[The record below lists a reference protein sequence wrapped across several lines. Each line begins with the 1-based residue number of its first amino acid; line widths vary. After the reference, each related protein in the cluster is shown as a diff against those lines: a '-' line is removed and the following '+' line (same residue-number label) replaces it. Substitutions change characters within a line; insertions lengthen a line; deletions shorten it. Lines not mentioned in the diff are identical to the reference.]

1 MNPIQI
7 MIIGAGNRGNV
18 YASYSKSFPDEM
30 QVLAVAEP
38 NPKKRNAFAK
48 AYPLSNSHCFE
59 SWEEAIGEN
68 PPVNAVIISTQDQ
81 MHVGPALAALGAG
94 YHVLL
99 EKPIATTIEDC
110 RTLARKA
117 EKSGKIFGLC
127 HVLRY
132 TSHYKTMK
140 HIIDS
145 GLIGDV
151 VSMEHIEPVN
161 YWHTAHSY
169 VRGNW
174 RRKDNST
181 PMILAKS
188 CHDMDL
194 LRWFA
199 DAPCKSISSF
209 GSLTHFKLENA
220 PEGSTKRCMDN
231 CSVEPKCPYSAL
243 KLYLDMELTGWP
255 VNVITDDLSE
265 QGRTKALQEGP
276 YGRCVYHCDND
287 VVDHQVVSMEFE
299 NKITASFTMSA
310 FTNGHRRTRIM
321 GTMGEIIG
329 DFQTITVTDFRNN
342 KTETVWNQES
352 DDQYGHG
359 GGDYGLINQFL
370 TAVRANDPSLFE
382 SSIES
387 SLESH
392 LMAFAAE
399 ESRINNKVVEL

>member
-1 MNPIQI
+1 
-7 MIIGAGNRGNV
+7 MIIGAGNRGNT
-18 YASYSKSFPDEM
+18 YASYSNLFPEDMKVVAIAEPHPEKRKSFSEKYQLTPS
-30 QVLAVAEP
+30 Q
-38 NPKKRNAFAK
+38 
-48 AYPLSNSHCFE
+48 CFE
-59 SWEEAIGEN
+59 SWEKALN
-68 PPVNAVIISTQDQ
+68 NKPFADAVIIATQDQ
-81 MHVGPALAALGAG
+81 FHVNPALAALGAG

-99 EKPIATTIEDC
+99 EKPMATTKNDC
-110 RTLARKA
+110 RLLAQKARK
-117 EKSGKIFGLC
+117 SDQIFGLC

-161 YWHTAHSY
+161 YWHAAHSY

-174 RRKDNST
+174 RRKDDST

-220 PEGSTKRCMDN
+220 PEGSTQRCMDN

-243 KLYLDMELTGWP
+243 KLYLDMKLTGWP

-265 QGRTKALQEGP
+265 TGRIKALKEGP
-276 YGRCVYHCDND
+276 YGRCVYRCDND
-287 VVDHQVVSMEFE
+287 VVDHQVVSMEFV
-299 NKITASFTMSA
+299 NQITASFTMSA
-310 FTNGHRRTRIM
+310 FTQGRRRTRIM
-321 GTMGEIIG
+321 GTMGEMIG
-329 DFQTITVTDFRNN
+329 DFQTISVTDFR
-342 KTETVWNQES
+342 KSKIETVWTYES

-359 GGDYGLINQFL
+359 GGDFGLMKQFL
-370 TAVRANDPSLFE
+370 KAVRGNDSTFFE
-382 SSIES
+382 SSIS
-387 SLESH
+387 TSLESH

-399 ESRINNKVVEL
+399 ESRLKNKMVEL